1 MSTGYI
7 DGNTKTFTA
16 GAAIAEN
23 LRVYLSS
30 SKLAAAGATTI
41 DIGTMTRASFTDGDI
56 IAVRLCNASGTTKM
70 VASKAI
76 TADSIVYTAASGK
89 VSDEQASGASRVGI
103 AITAASD
110 DGDVIEVLRD

>member
-1 MSTGYI
+1 MSTGYV

-30 SKLAAAGATTI
+30 SKLAAAGATQI
-41 DIGTMTRASFTDGDI
+41 DIGTMTRASLADGDL
-56 IAVRLCNASGTTKM
+56 IAVRLCNAAGTTKM
-70 VASKAI
+70 VAAAAI
-76 TADSIVYTAASGK
+76 SADAIVYTAAAGK
-89 VSDEQASGASRVGI
+89 VNDEQATGASRVGI
-103 AITAASD
+103 AITAATN